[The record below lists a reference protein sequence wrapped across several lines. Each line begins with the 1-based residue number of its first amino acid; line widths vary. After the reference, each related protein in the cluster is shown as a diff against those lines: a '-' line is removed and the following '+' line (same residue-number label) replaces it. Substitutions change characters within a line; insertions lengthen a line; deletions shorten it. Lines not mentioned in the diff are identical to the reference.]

1 MLWRRKSDDVQAPR
15 EVKGAANRRS
25 KSSRSGRVSAA
36 DALVPPVAEEKPVQK
51 ETARRERVAKERKER
66 IKVTPPVERVQAPPE
81 PEPII
86 PVRRE
91 PIPTPDDAPQIG
103 LKNGVPVIVKNAE
116 IITPMFFFGAA
127 TDEVRVQTVLEQ
139 VKLAKDDGIH
149 NFIHLVELEVN
160 PDSVDDAV
168 LFAGY
173 LLKKTIEIDPIANVM
188 FRVVFVGANG
198 WENKFRNA
206 TYNTDTGEL
215 ADPSF
220 CDDDYWGVAGDCLD
234 IFVKKLRMLPTAQHI
249 LGVHVERGEWFHSA
263 TQGYDTS
270 KAALQKFRN
279 WLRVRYGNDVVAL
292 RASWFD
298 GSASFDTV
306 TIPHYNA
313 AQVPGADFVRTGR
326 KSRRWVDYHL
336 FLSDATVERIGEL
349 AHVVKKASA
358 GYFLVGVSYGYTFEW
373 SHASSGHLSL
383 GKLLRTPEVDIV
395 AGPPSYKN
403 REPGGSCPFP
413 GPIDS
418 FALNGKLYVSEEDFK
433 TPISGK
439 QEPDDFNPVIRT
451 PQALESAQW
460 RGAGAALAHGSGV
473 AWMDLW
479 GNGWLN
485 STGIWHR
492 GGKTREALIRRLS
505 TPFTAPDVAVFID
518 ERSLAYLADQKAF
531 ELLVQQVR
539 ESVLRS
545 GVSVGFYLLS
555 DLAHRETFPESKLYV
570 FVNAWD
576 IRAEVRAAIRQRL
589 QRDNKVLFW
598 LYAAG
603 LFDAGRD
610 SLERVREVTGI
621 ALKPQPFS
629 SRSGTTML
637 HRRHPL
643 CEALPERVLAHGSQL
658 EPSYF
663 ALPEDGTVL
672 GEYSQTGLPS
682 FVVREMHNTD
692 DESQRWTSVFLGEPV
707 VTPALFRALA
717 AMAGVQAWNYHDD
730 LIHVRPPFLSVHC
743 ANAGTRSLTLPE
755 KWAAYNLT
763 QPHWVAT
770 DSTHLRFNALD
781 GSTHVFLVGP
791 QAELESIVEM
801 NWDGALVAD
810 DQIQKSDNTAHSD
823 SLAFDVPIMK
833 LDEWME
839 EAWTEE
845 LADDLLLKP
854 SQLEVEM
861 TEDLQRLDQ
870 SKTTSRR
877 RRRRR
882 RSDQDFDGVAER
894 YEELDMKI
902 VFRKKD

>member
-1 MLWRRKSDDVQAPR
+1 
-15 EVKGAANRRS
+15 
-25 KSSRSGRVSAA
+25 
-36 DALVPPVAEEKPVQK
+36 
-51 ETARRERVAKERKER
+51 
-66 IKVTPPVERVQAPPE
+66 
-81 PEPII
+81 
-86 PVRRE
+86 
-91 PIPTPDDAPQIG
+91 
-103 LKNGVPVIVKNAE
+103 
-116 IITPMFFFGAA
+116 
-127 TDEVRVQTVLEQ
+127 
-139 VKLAKDDGIH
+139 
-149 NFIHLVELEVN
+149 
-160 PDSVDDAV
+160 
-168 LFAGY
+168 
-173 LLKKTIEIDPIANVM
+173 KKTVEIDPGANVL
-188 FRVVFVGANG
+188 FRVVFVASPG
-198 WENKFRNA
+198 WEDMYRQA
-206 TYNTDTGEL
+206 AYPNTHGEL

-220 CDDDYWGVAGDCLD
+220 CDDDFWGVAADCLD
-234 IFVKKLRMLPTAQHI
+234 IFVKKLRLLPTASHI
-249 LGVHVERGEWFHSA
+249 LGLHLERGEWFHSA
-263 TQGYDTS
+263 SEGYDTS
-270 KAALQKFRN
+270 KSALTKFRN
-279 WLRVRYGNDVVAL
+279 WLRVRYGNDAVAL

-298 GSASFDTV
+298 GSASFDNV
-306 TIPHYNA
+306 EIPSFNA

-358 GYFLVGVSYGYTFEW
+358 GHFLVGVSYGYTFEW

-492 GGKTREALIRRLS
+492 GGRTREALVRRLS
-505 TPFTAPDVAVFID
+505 TPLSAPDVAVFID

-545 GVSVGFYLLS
+545 GLSVGFYLLS
-555 DLAHRETFPESKLYV
+555 DLAHRETFPESRLYV

-576 IRAEVRAAIRQRL
+576 IRAEVRSAIRQRL
-589 QRDNKVLFW
+589 QCDDKVLFW

-629 SRSGTTML
+629 SKSGTTML

-682 FVVREMHNTD
+682 FVVRELQNT
-692 DESQRWTSVFLGEPV
+692 EEASQRWTSVFLGEPV

-717 AMAGVQAWNYHDD
+717 SMAGVQAWNYHDD
-730 LIHVRPPFLSVHC
+730 VIHVRPPFLSVHC
-743 ANAGTRSLTLPE
+743 ANAGTRSLTLPD

-791 QAELESIVEM
+791 QAELESLVEL
-801 NWDGALVAD
+801 DAESALVAD
-810 DQIQKSDNTAHSD
+810 DQIQRGDNTAHAN
-823 SLAFDVPIMK
+823 SLSFDVPIMK

-839 EAWTEE
+839 EAWTED

-854 SQLEVEM
+854 SQLDIEVS
-861 TEDLQRLDQ
+861 EDLQHLDKP
-870 SKTTSRR
+870 KTTGRR

-882 RSDQDFDGVAER
+882 RSENDTPGIAER